1 MKVVLL
7 VVALTVSAALA
18 GAATYVASSS
28 RTVAAHESL
37 TSTPVWQIRV
47 VFPDG
52 AIPEEVQADLD
63 GNASALVASA
73 DSDIEPHPQGT
84 QHAPYL

>member
-18 GAATYVASSS
+18 AAVTHVASSS
-28 RTVAAHESL
+28 RAVAAHEPVI
-37 TSTPVWQIRV
+37 TSTPVWQTGV

-52 AIPEEVQADLD
+52 AIPSEEVQADLD

-73 DSDIEPHPQGT
+73 GSDIESKP
-84 QHAPYL
+84 